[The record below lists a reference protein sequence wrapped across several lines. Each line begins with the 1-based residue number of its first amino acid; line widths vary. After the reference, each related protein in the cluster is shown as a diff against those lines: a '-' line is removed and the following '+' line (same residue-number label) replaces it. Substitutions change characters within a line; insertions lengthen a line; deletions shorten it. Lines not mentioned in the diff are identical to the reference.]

1 MIRAVL
7 FDMDGVLIDAKDW
20 HYEALNDALSL
31 FGFEISR
38 TEHLSAYDG
47 LPTRKKLELL
57 SQTKGLPRKLHNF
70 LNELKQRRTH
80 EITIQRCRPMF
91 HHQYALARLKR
102 DGKTIAVCSNSIRST
117 IDVMMK
123 NAALSEY
130 LDFFLSNEEVSAPK
144 PNPEIYVK
152 AIAQC
157 GLQPSEVLIIEDNHH
172 GIEAARKS
180 GGHVME
186 VKDVYDVTY
195 DRITAAIQRAE
206 ASR

>member
-1 MIRAVL
+1 VIKAVL

-47 LPTRKKLELL
+47 LPTSKKLELL
-57 SQTKGLPRKLHNF
+57 SQTKGLPRKLHTF
-70 LNELKQRRTH
+70 LNNLKQRRTH

-91 HHQYALARLKR
+91 HHQYALAELKR
-102 DGKTIAVCSNSIRST
+102 NGKMIAVCSNSIRST
-117 IDVMMK
+117 IDVMMQ
-123 NAALSEY
+123 NAALLEY

-144 PNPEIYVK
+144 PNPEIYLK
-152 AIAQC
+152 AIDRC

-180 GGHVME
+180 GGYVME

-195 DRITAAIQRAE
+195 ERIAAAIQKAE